1 MQDKQILL
9 VEDNEINTFVAK
21 IILEQAG
28 CIVTTAEN
36 GRIAV
41 ETFEKSQPGTYSA
54 ILMDIRMPEMDG
66 LEATRM
72 IRKLDRADA
81 ITVPIIAMTADA
93 FAEEQKRTIDA
104 GMNYHIS
111 KPINPQELY
120 SVLAE
125 FVNKS
130 NII

>member
-1 MQDKQILL
+1 
-9 VEDNEINTFVAK
+9 
-21 IILEQAG
+21 
-28 CIVTTAEN
+28 
-36 GRIAV
+36 
-41 ETFEKSQPGTYSA
+41 
-54 ILMDIRMPEMDG
+54 MPEMDG